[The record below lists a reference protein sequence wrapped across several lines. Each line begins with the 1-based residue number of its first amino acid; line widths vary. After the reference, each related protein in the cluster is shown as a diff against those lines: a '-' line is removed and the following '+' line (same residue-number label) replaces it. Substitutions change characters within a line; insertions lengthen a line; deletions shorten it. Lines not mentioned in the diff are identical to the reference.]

1 MRPTKLE
8 SCTTAGAAGASLA
21 QAWPPL
27 QLELSE
33 CLVPGQTGPAPL
45 QAFLMCLILHSL
57 IIQTSVSWVWV
68 LIQPEPAFG
77 GVSLHSFC
85 GLPARDSFSH
95 WFGSQA
101 EAPVGTRSLL
111 PGEARMM
118 QGDLGVTC
126 GWRRVCSLRGLG
138 WAWPCPSL
146 PTALPLTAGLTSQRT
161 VGSSLHHVMCPVT
174 SDPLLSTPRG
184 LIPTHRYCPSLFRT
198 LHACQQGCLR
208 RTQGHSVGSLT
219 WPKRNAQIPKQLSQ
233 VG

>member
-1 MRPTKLE
+1 MDDCWAWWSFPRTCVAQTPDHGAPEMSPETPMRHGQASVLPQLPWQWLGPSLSWAPGLPDLQDMRPAKLE
-8 SCTTAGAAGASLA
+8 SCTTTGAAEASLA

-33 CLVPGQTGPAPL
+33 CLLPGQTGPTPL
-45 QAFLMCLILHSL
+45 RAFLMCLILHSL

-77 GVSLHSFC
+77 GVSLLSFC
-85 GLPARDSFSH
+85 GLPARDSFSR

-146 PTALPLTAGLTSQRT
+146 PTALP
-161 VGSSLHHVMCPVT
+161 
-174 SDPLLSTPRG
+174 
-184 LIPTHRYCPSLFRT
+184 
-198 LHACQQGCLR
+198 
-208 RTQGHSVGSLT
+208 
-219 WPKRNAQIPKQLSQ
+219 
-233 VG
+233 